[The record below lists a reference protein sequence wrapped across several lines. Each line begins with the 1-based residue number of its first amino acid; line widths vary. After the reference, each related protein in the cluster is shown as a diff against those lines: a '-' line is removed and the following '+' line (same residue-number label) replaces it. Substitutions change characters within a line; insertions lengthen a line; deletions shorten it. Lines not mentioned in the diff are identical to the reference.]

1 MSERIRSFPV
11 PTWLRHWT
19 STLHWASPRPLQQRP
34 NPHAVVAYEDIQIH
48 LAGIEGFEPEASVSS
63 AILTVPDAERLRDQF
78 ASGLREHF
86 GKIPDSG
93 IPRLL
98 RLRRKAGAATGFSVV
113 DTGGNWLR
121 VYREGEP
128 EETPEMSRSGLGRVI
143 DVAARQSDARGGDD
157 IALGKLTA
165 GLQRHADAPVDE
177 LVEAYAFRADL
188 LVRLGRREEAATD
201 LARAES
207 LVDEQIVDPEMARV
221 LTELRDSVVN
231 RKGSG
236 GDPQEG

>member
-1 MSERIRSFPV
+1 MAGERTYPILPCPDLVVALDFYV
-11 PTWLRHWT
+11 ALGFTT
-19 STLHWASPRPLQQRP
+19 TYQQQRP
-34 NPHAVVAYEDIQIH
+34 NPYAVVASEDIQIH
-48 LAGIEGFEPEASVSS
+48 LARIEGFEPEASVSS

-128 EETPEMSRSGLGRVI
+128 EETPEMSRSALRTTRWV
-143 DVAARQSDARGGDD
+143 RRTRPNRG
-157 IALGKLTA
+157 
-165 GLQRHADAPVDE
+165 E
-177 LVEAYAFRADL
+177 L
-188 LVRLGRREEAATD
+188 
-201 LARAES
+201 
-207 LVDEQIVDPEMARV
+207 P
-221 LTELRDSVVN
+221 
-231 RKGSG
+231 
-236 GDPQEG
+236 